1 MKRFS
6 ALILVL
12 SIVLT
17 VSVGGAIC
25 YKYLNPTNNDGVNDN
40 KSPFVWDKVRVAE
53 DYVYPDNFEYV
64 NYAEEV
70 KYDYEKHP
78 LLRDQGLFWCKYD
91 EAEGSVIKVDADSPE
106 GVALVD
112 PNKPTII
119 NIHGMLSNGGHSEEM
134 YWLPSRNGDISAT
147 GYEYPIQMLQFWLD
161 KGYNVGMYSY
171 NRFAA
176 ETLTFFSIEDKMWST
191 EGASGMRYATPD
203 DTYIEDASEYT
214 VAEHFAAD
222 WIRATNILPKEFGNQ
237 DIRFAAHSMGG
248 PVVLTGTFLLTE
260 LASVGQI
267 DTNLLPDRICL
278 EDTYFGTFFPL
289 DNDFMILGST
299 SLPCR
304 WSGKTIP
311 TPGEAAV
318 EALKDISANDIV
330 IEYYTYEASSL
341 WMWHKPAM
349 RKAILENVVTFMLTP
364 TFVDLVDQHCGIRE
378 LYLVSIL
385 RDYDAQANASSAEKS
400 KYYASIPT
408 EELKKMVGKYF
419 TMTEGGPTFIVN
431 DDALEEVD
439 IDTLTK

>member
-1 MKRFS
+1 MVISFM
-6 ALILVL
+6 
-12 SIVLT
+12 
-17 VSVGGAIC
+17 
-25 YKYLNPTNNDGVNDN
+25 
-40 KSPFVWDKVRVAE
+40 
-53 DYVYPDNFEYV
+53 
-64 NYAEEV
+64 
-70 KYDYEKHP
+70 
-78 LLRDQGLFWCKYD
+78 LR
-91 EAEGSVIKVDADSPE
+91 S
-106 GVALVD
+106 
-112 PNKPTII
+112 
-119 NIHGMLSNGGHSEEM
+119 
-134 YWLPSRNGDISAT
+134 DIS
-147 GYEYPIQMLQFWLD
+147 E
-161 KGYNVGMYSY
+161 NSS
-171 NRFAA
+171 R
-176 ETLTFFSIEDKMWST
+176 
-191 EGASGMRYATPD
+191 
-203 DTYIEDASEYT
+203 
-214 VAEHFAAD
+214 
-222 WIRATNILPKEFGNQ
+222 
-237 DIRFAAHSMGG
+237 
-248 PVVLTGTFLLTE
+248 
-260 LASVGQI
+260 
-267 DTNLLPDRICL
+267 
-278 EDTYFGTFFPL
+278 FPL